1 MRRTDRTPEN
11 TPSRRLGSACA
22 AALLSAAASLA
33 APAAAQAPATGAPPG
48 TQAAPPSAA
57 RPTPPALPAPPA
69 GRTAT
74 GCVLALLDAD
84 DGRVLARVPFNGLDR
99 TFEVSFLHPLLG
111 TAVHDEYRVD
121 GDALVLVAE
130 RTEGPRESEG
140 AMRVDG
146 AAGDNE
152 RRGTRQLLYR
162 QVPKLLV
169 RTTAQQ
175 RARLVLD
182 GDRPLTRYSV
192 AQIELRPVGCAL
204 PVVR

>member
-1 MRRTDRTPEN
+1 MRPLDRTPEN
-11 TPSRRLGSACA
+11 TPSRRLGPVCA
-22 AALLSAAASLA
+22 AALLSAVASLA
-33 APAAAQAPATGAPPG
+33 GPAGAQAPATGAPPAVQ
-48 TQAAPPSAA
+48 TAPPSAA
-57 RPTPPALPAPPA
+57 RPAA
-69 GRTAT
+69 AT

-84 DGRVLARVPFNGLDR
+84 DGRVLGRVPFNGLDR
-99 TFEVSFLHPLLG
+99 TFEVSFAHPLLG
-111 TAVHDEYRVD
+111 TPVHDEYRVD

-140 AMRVDG
+140 TMREDG

-169 RTTAQQ
+169 RTTPQQ

-182 GDRPLTRYSV
+182 GDRPLTRYAV

>member
-11 TPSRRLGSACA
+11 TPSRRLGPVCA

-33 APAAAQAPATGAPPG
+33 GPAGAQAPATGAPPAAQ
-48 TQAAPPSAA
+48 TAPPSVA
-57 RPTPPALPAPPA
+57 RPAAPA
-69 GRTAT
+69 GRAAT

-140 AMRVDG
+140 TMREDG

-169 RTTAQQ
+169 RTTPQQ

-182 GDRPLTRYSV
+182 GDRPLTRYAA